1 MTSPFILMRS
11 APSELFEQAAK
22 VATDNKVMA
31 PANNFFFMFTPFYT
45 LDKCL
50 PYLFY

>member
-1 MTSPFILMRS
+1 MRS

-31 PANNFFFMFTPFYT
+31 PANNFFFMITPFIHSINIYIIYFT
-45 LDKCL
+45 KLS
-50 PYLFY
+50 

>member
-1 MTSPFILMRS
+1 MRS

-31 PANNFFFMFTPFYT
+31 PANSFFFMFTPSMVS
-45 LDKCL
+45 
-50 PYLFY
+50 YLLYFTKLS